1 LVSVSGLTPAAY
13 GADGRPDPAM
23 PTAARLARAG
33 AAAERVR
40 SVAPATTY
48 PLHASL
54 VTGAL
59 PARHGVPADRQLGEH
74 GVRATLYS
82 HASALT
88 APTLWGVAGE
98 AGRRVAALAWP
109 TTVGASIPLLLPDVE
124 PAGRGETWLALV
136 ADAATP
142 WVNDLATR
150 HARESQVDWGLEAPG
165 PARDRVLTAVACD
178 LLAAPQPPALLL
190 LRLSGADAA
199 LLQLGPA
206 TPEFREALARED
218 AEVAALLSCVR
229 RAGLAEQTAIVLAGD
244 HGGLSVHT
252 AIRAN
257 QPLEA
262 AGLLTATATGIARW
276 SAIARSNG
284 GSAFVYARE
293 TDDALDARRALEAA
307 AASSRAFRVVPA
319 EEMLRLGADPEAW
332 FGLEAR
338 PGFVFEDVPG
348 GPLLVPATV
357 RGAAGYLP
365 DEPAMQA
372 GLVLAGRGIRAG
384 VRVPEMD
391 QTDLA
396 ATVATLLGLAL
407 EPPDGRAL
415 LGLLD
420 LAPAAGAA
428 P

>member
-1 LVSVSGLTPAAY
+1 
-13 GADGRPDPAM
+13 
-23 PTAARLARAG
+23 
-33 AAAERVR
+33 
-40 SVAPATTY
+40 
-48 PLHASL
+48 
-54 VTGAL
+54 
-59 PARHGVPADRQLGEH
+59 
-74 GVRATLYS
+74 
-82 HASALT
+82 
-88 APTLWGVAGE
+88 
-98 AGRRVAALAWP
+98 
-109 TTVGASIPLLLPDVE
+109 
-124 PAGRGETWLALV
+124 
-136 ADAATP
+136 
-142 WVNDLATR
+142 VNDLATR